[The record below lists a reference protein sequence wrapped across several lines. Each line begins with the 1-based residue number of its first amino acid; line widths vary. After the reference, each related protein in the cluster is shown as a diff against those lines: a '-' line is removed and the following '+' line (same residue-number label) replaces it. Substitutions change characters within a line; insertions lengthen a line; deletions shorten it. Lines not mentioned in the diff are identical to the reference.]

1 MSYPQTD
8 IFLICFSGLF
18 IRRRTPLYY
27 LYININTN
35 CLVVSPASFENV
47 RGKWFPEVKHHCPS
61 TPVILVGTKTDLRDD
76 METIGKLKEK
86 KLSPCS
92 ELQVRIIHL
101 VSTRYLDF
109 EIFPV
114 KTLNIPD

>member
-8 IFLICFSGLF
+8 IFLICFSGL
-18 IRRRTPLYY
+18 
-27 LYININTN
+27 YIIYSKYVNTYTYH
-35 CLVVSPASFENV
+35 LVVSPASFENV

-92 ELQVRIIHL
+92 EQQVYKQGYPN
-101 VSTRYLDF
+101 TA
-109 EIFPV
+109 V
-114 KTLNIPD
+114 KTLFRAWHWQKRLAQ